1 MGQAFYEQNYE
12 TTGIVADWT
21 TSVGGRFTP
30 TILTEG
36 DNDYLGVVNGT
47 RNNNGCVLKSM
58 SLNDKVAAGT
68 DFVMTFD
75 LKVSSSS
82 DQTPTKFEIKD
93 AANTSTIFSLTASG
107 NWTTEWILNGGTS
120 YDLPNTNMAGGGST
134 ISDVPW
140 YSVKIKRIGTNTYV
154 TIAPKAGGGA
164 IVDNASVTASSTGGL
179 GDMEFVTKR
188 YNANFAIDNIRVT
201 SPFSFPF
208 NDLAID
214 ITSMGMNSPNII
226 ATIPD
231 LVIDEV
237 EASGYSYSS
246 SDGYVAK
253 VDNLG
258 KIYLTGL
265 GTASIGI
272 AGTNGDTYKSNFE
285 LTVYG
290 SPASATQS
298 ATTSVGYTTASWELT
313 SSGTV
318 SSPVEVG
325 AVTMDFLFGTECA
338 ISVPDKSI
346 NDDFYILKVIDANG
360 YSHANTTS
368 SQLHEDSEGGTF
380 YKFTLSRAGTLKATV
395 NNNDPI
401 LLNAITTSSTVAATS
416 SAGHEYTWENLPAGT
431 YYLYS
436 TRLHKFTFTYVTP
449 TIEWSAN
456 SATVNIMDVGISN
469 PNMVAGLPT
478 LTLGTANT
486 SKNDDGYTKGYKSSN
501 TGVATFYVHDTE
513 SGKLHILDKGTTTIT
528 AIDTYSDEASYT
540 LNVLGD
546 VVNHTYNG
554 SNMMSF
560 DNAGVIGKGEHSQTL
575 STGLTVTYG
584 YTNENSIVMTYN
596 DMTVLKII
604 DVSGYSHPNLQWGQV
619 PNIIPAASDAGG
631 TYVKMN
637 ATSDGYLIVKGNV
650 SSSMTK
656 IYKWGTSTAT
666 PVELYPE
673 FDEENHTMSVS
684 LATNLSGDNYYLYN
698 LQPDPDDGTYIPPVH
713 SISYVPGF
721 FSNAYET
728 VALSDISSYTLQ
740 EAKGLV
746 DPDYSIVETKGDVYD
761 GKHAIDIDGS
771 NHLTNV
777 AGGGAIRIRAT
788 KEAKSID
795 YILTVAYPAPLYPGK
810 LWNFNDGSLYGAVGS
825 LDGSDDIPN
834 PTETSIDTYWT
845 ARYKNASRER
855 DARWFYTKDVAGDN
869 ASVIEK
875 TAGLIFE
882 AYANGF
888 YMRNDDNLWRHVGLS
903 RRGSSFTIPLLKA
916 GDVVELNWKRDADNS
931 GANFTATNVTDLR
944 GKTVSEP
951 FVITGSRNNDIK
963 DLGGWTSFI
972 VASDGDVKF
981 TLEDNGYVDILSIR
995 IYSGGYRPTMRAINQ
1010 YDGGSG
1016 VPAPAS
1022 ILLDG
1027 YNIEGSR
1034 QSVTLNYNNPLRG
1047 TATGPAMY
1055 VLKGYRSGIDN
1066 IESVKGKDAQ
1076 KPGSY
1081 HVDEDGYP
1089 VSADEKA
1096 ELYAQRQH
1104 LIGMRMYNQPWEST
1118 NNTYNNGV
1126 ISATGGYGKVTVR
1139 LNNYTNDMKYVIG
1152 YTPDYTITFGSAPHQ
1167 TYPYTWNFT
1176 NISGGEIHDNTDN
1189 AYNSVSKDYKTWT
1202 NLGNY
1207 RFGLY
1212 TDTENGSF
1220 YVPGATLVSENN
1232 ELNHDEFDGLGFTGG
1247 LYFQTADGTADIE
1260 PKIEGSGEYTLLEYT
1275 LTSENIAAA
1284 ADGTGD
1290 NAGYWTAGNG
1300 FVKFGSIAKRATS
1313 TVAASRAAYTMDGG
1327 SSKYILLKP
1336 QRPFRNGDVITFKG
1350 YYTAAAAST
1359 GSNYGMSF
1367 RNEASQSNPY
1377 LSAVFIPAV
1386 TAKDTEVTLT
1396 YTVTRGDGLAGLSEV
1411 YVFRAV
1417 STTLL
1422 SYVKVT
1428 TEDHSEGVNY
1438 GKCITTSSSEP
1449 LVVTIPDLNAGGKQD
1464 WIYIKSSAKPSEV
1477 TNATEAV
1484 AGDGQDAASGI
1495 YKYKVTEAG
1504 NCEVTFPANTTIERI
1519 GVTHILKPLTV
1530 VGDKA
1535 WATESR
1541 DRSIDYSLTG
1551 VFTLNNVDAKYATVS
1566 YGVQKA
1572 TVTLNNIGNYGV
1584 PASTGLVL
1592 KMDNITNL
1600 SYANPGGVPLFAP
1613 AISTATLVSGNI
1625 GFNGSM
1631 GNMMRPNLTSKIFS
1645 TERETAA
1652 GVDYTRFIL
1661 ATRFMRWKK
1670 IDSEVTHDATFSEGT
1685 VPVFYRMH
1693 LYSTEIGGAGGGTA
1707 TTLNTLGDNKA
1718 YLSLRTANIP
1728 DALWQGQDS
1737 PVKRFIA
1744 IEGVSDMEEI
1754 IDVTEEIINND
1765 DIYSMSGIYMGKDES
1780 VLAPGIYIRGGKK
1793 FVVR

>member
-1 MGQAFYEQNYE
+1 MAGN
-12 TTGIVADWT
+12 
-21 TSVGGRFTP
+21 P
-30 TILTEG
+30 TQT
-36 DNDYLGVVNGT
+36 Y
-47 RNNNGCVLKSM
+47 NNGALLTGPAINV
-58 SLNDKVAAGT
+58 DAAEK
-68 DFVMTFD
+68 FVMTFD
-75 LKVSSSS
+75 LRLRKSNYN
-82 DQTPTKFEIKD
+82 DNRPEFYITNANGNKF
-93 AANTSTIFSLTASG
+93 FSLAAGSG
-107 NWTTEWILNGGTS
+107 VGNTTWVLNNSTNVSLTGTEYINNGIVSDLNWFRFTVIWDG
-120 YDLPNTNMAGGGST
+120 TNMSVEITNKSTDFSGST
-134 ISDVPW
+134 TVLSKTNITRLATDGG
-140 YSVKIKRIGTNTYV
+140 IGRMYF
-154 TIAPKAGGGA
+154 A
-164 IVDNASVTASSTGGL
+164 TGRSL
-179 GDMEFVTKR
+179 AK
-188 YNANFAIDNIRVT
+188 FAIDNVRVT
-201 SPFSFPF
+201 SPFSFSF

-214 ITSMGMNSPNII
+214 ITSMGMDSPNII
-226 ATIPD
+226 ATIPS
-231 LVIDEV
+231 LIIDEV
-237 EASGYSYSS
+237 GASGYSYSS

-298 ATTSVGYTTASWELT
+298 ATTDAGYTTASWELT

-318 SSPVEVG
+318 TSPVEVG
-325 AVTMDFLFGTECA
+325 PVTMDFLFGTECA

-346 NDDFYILKVIDANG
+346 NDDFYVLKVIDANG
-360 YSHANTTS
+360 YSHANVS
-368 SQLHEDSEGGTF
+368 EGQLHEDSEGGTF

-395 NNNDPI
+395 NNNAPI
-401 LLNAITTSSTVAATS
+401 LLDAIDITPSSTVDATS
-416 SAGHEYTWENLPAGT
+416 FDGHEYTWNLTAGT
-431 YYLYS
+431 YYLYN

-501 TGVATFYVHDTE
+501 PNVATFFSGDDAGKVHIR
-513 SGKLHILDKGTTTIT
+513 GVGLTTIT
-528 AIDTYSDEASYT
+528 VIDASGNTASYVLTVNGEDTDHT
-540 LNVLGD
+540 LVGD
-546 VVNHTYNG
+546 HTLSFENEGVIPAGSGLNGEKVVNLTNP
-554 SNMMSF
+554 
-560 DNAGVIGKGEHSQTL
+560 
-575 STGLTVTYG
+575 GLNIIYG
-584 YTNENSIVMTYN
+584 RVSETSIVTTYN

-604 DVSGYSHPNLQWGQV
+604 DYNGYSHPNLTGT
-619 PNIIPAASDAGG
+619 PSTIPVEGGAGG
-631 TYVKMN
+631 TFIKLN

-656 IYKWGTSTAT
+656 IYKWGTTTTT

-740 EAKGLV
+740 EAKGFS
-746 DPDYSIVETKGDVYD
+746 DPEYSIVEKKGDV
-761 GKHAIDIDGS
+761 GASVAISG
-771 NHLTNV
+771 NKLENV

-788 KEAKSID
+788 KTEDEK
-795 YILTVAYPAPLYPGK
+795 YIEYTLIVAYPATAYPGK
-810 LWNFNDGSLYGAVGS
+810 MWNFNDGSLYGAVGS

-855 DARWFYTKDVAGDN
+855 DARWFYKKDVAGDN
-869 ASVIEK
+869 AFLIEK
-875 TAGLIFE
+875 SAGLIFE

-1076 KPGSY
+1076 KPGSD

-1104 LIGMRMYNQPWEST
+1104 LIGMRMYNQPWESS

-1176 NISGGEIHDNTDN
+1176 NISGGEIHENTDN

-1247 LYFQTADGTADIE
+1247 LYFQTADGTEYRE
-1260 PKIEGSGEYTLLEYT
+1260 PEIDGSGEYTLLEYT
-1275 LTSENIAAA
+1275 LTSSNYQDVAIAE
-1284 ADGTGD
+1284 GD

-1300 FVKFGSIAKRATS
+1300 FVKFGNTGKRATS
-1313 TVAASRAAYTMDGG
+1313 TVAASGAAYTMDGG
-1327 SSKYILLKP
+1327 GSKYILLKP

-1377 LSAVFIPAV
+1377 LSAVFISAG

-1396 YTVTRGDGLAGLSEV
+1396 YTVARGDGLAGLSEV
-1411 YVFRAV
+1411 YVFRAA

-1422 SYVKVT
+1422 TYVKVT
-1428 TEDHSEGVNY
+1428 TTDHSAGVDY
-1438 GKCITTSSSEP
+1438 GKCITASSSEP
-1449 LVVTIPDLNAGGKQD
+1449 LVVTIPDLNAGSKQD

-1484 AGDGQDAASGI
+1484 AGDGLDAASGI
-1495 YKYKVTEAG
+1495 FKYKVTEAG

-1530 VGDKA
+1530 VGEKA

-1592 KMDNITNL
+1592 KMDNITKL
-1600 SYANPGGVPLFAP
+1600 SFANSGGVPLFAP

-1631 GNMMRPNLTSKIFS
+1631 GNMMRPNVTSKIFT
-1645 TERETAA
+1645 TERETAEGVDYA
-1652 GVDYTRFIL
+1652 GGDYTRFIL

-1693 LYSTEIGGAGGGTA
+1693 LYSTTIDGAGGGTA

-1728 DALWQGQDS
+1728 NALWQGQDS

>member
-1 MGQAFYEQNYE
+1 MAGN
-12 TTGIVADWT
+12 
-21 TSVGGRFTP
+21 P
-30 TILTEG
+30 TQT
-36 DNDYLGVVNGT
+36 Y
-47 RNNNGCVLKSM
+47 NNGALLTGPSINVG
-58 SLNDKVAAGT
+58 AAEK
-68 DFVMTFD
+68 FVMTFD
-75 LKVSSSS
+75 LRLRKSSENGHRPEFYI
-82 DQTPTKFEIKD
+82 TNAKGNKF
-93 AANTSTIFSLTASG
+93 FSLAAGDGVG
-107 NWTTEWILNGGTS
+107 NTTWVLNNSTNVSLTGTEYINNGIVS
-120 YDLPNTNMAGGGST
+120 DLNWFRFTVIWDGTNMSVEITNKSTDFSGST
-134 ISDVPW
+134 TVLSKTNITRLATDGG
-140 YSVKIKRIGTNTYV
+140 IGRMYF
-154 TIAPKAGGGA
+154 A
-164 IVDNASVTASSTGGL
+164 TGRSL
-179 GDMEFVTKR
+179 AK
-188 YNANFAIDNIRVT
+188 FAIDNVRVT
-201 SPFSFPF
+201 NPFSFPF

-214 ITSMGMNSPNII
+214 ITSTGMDSPNII
-226 ATIPD
+226 ATIPS
-231 LVIDEV
+231 LIINEV
-237 EASGYSYSS
+237 GASGFSYSS

-290 SPASATQS
+290 SPASATKSTTPS
-298 ATTSVGYTTASWELT
+298 ASNTIASWELT

-318 SSPVEVG
+318 TSPVEVG
-325 AVTMDFLFGTECA
+325 PVTMDFLFGTECA

-346 NDDFYILKVIDANG
+346 NDDFYVLKVIDANG
-360 YSHANTTS
+360 YSHANVS
-368 SQLHEDSEGGTF
+368 EGQLHETSEGGTF

-395 NNNDPI
+395 NNDAPI
-401 LLNAITTSSTVAATS
+401 LLNAIKTTYTVDAPS
-416 SAGHEYTWENLPAGT
+416 FDGHEYTWENLSAGT
-431 YYLYS
+431 YYLYN
-436 TRLHKFTFTYVTP
+436 TRLHKFTFTYAEP
-449 TIEWSAN
+449 QIKWSAN
-456 SATVNIMDVGISN
+456 SATVNINDVGISN
-469 PNMVAGLPT
+469 PNTVTGLPT
-478 LTLGTANT
+478 VTTLTSIDATKDG
-486 SKNDDGYTKGYKSSN
+486 NDADGSSIFYGLWDKGYGSDNPS
-501 TGVATFYVHDTE
+501 VAIFAGGSGAVH
-513 SGKLHILDKGTTTIT
+513 IKGTGAAKMKAKATGGTTSPYL
-528 AIDTYSDEASYT
+528 AAYT
-540 LNVLGD
+540 LNVVGTP
-546 VVNHTYNG
+546 VTHTVTGGNTL
-554 SNMMSF
+554 SF
-560 DNAGVIGKGEHSQTL
+560 DDEGVLKASTDPSGNVSETL
-575 STGLTVTYG
+575 STGLTISYG
-584 YTNENSIVMTYN
+584 YTGESSIVTTYN

-604 DVSGYSHPNLQWGQV
+604 DSNGYSHPNLWYNAGDPPV
-619 PNIIPAASDAGG
+619 IPSEAADGG
-631 TYVKMN
+631 TFIKLTTT
-637 ATSDGYLIVKGNV
+637 AAGYLIVTGNV
-650 SSSMTK
+650 SEERTV
-656 IYKWGTSTAT
+656 IYKYNTSRTDGTLLTSVT
-666 PVELYPE
+666 YS
-673 FDEENHTMSVS
+673 ENTLSVS
-684 LATNLSGDNYYLYN
+684 LESGATYYLYN
-698 LQPDPDDGTYIPPVH
+698 KLLATDDESDIYIPLVH

-740 EAKGLV
+740 VPKGLV

-761 GKHAIDIDGS
+761 EKNAIGIDGE

-777 AGGGAIRIRAT
+777 VGGGAIRIRAT
-788 KEAKSID
+788 KDDKSIE
-795 YILTVAYPAPLYPGK
+795 YTLIVAYPADTYPGK
-810 LWNFNDGSLYGAVGS
+810 IWNFNDG
-825 LDGSDDIPN
+825 
-834 PTETSIDTYWT
+834 TSIHTITAVPTPITDSGDWR

-855 DARWFYTKDVAGDN
+855 DARWFYKKDVAGDN

-888 YMRNDDNLWRHVGLS
+888 YMRNDDNLWRHVGLF

-1055 VLKGYRSGIDN
+1055 VLKGYRSGLDN

-1076 KPGSY
+1076 KPGSD

-1104 LIGMRMYNQPWEST
+1104 LKGMRMYNQSWESS

-1176 NISGGEIHDNTDN
+1176 NISGGEIHDNIDN
-1189 AYNSVSKDYKTWT
+1189 AYNSVSADSKTWA

-1232 ELNHDEFDGLGFTGG
+1232 ELNHDEFDGLGFTGE

-1260 PKIEGSGEYTLLEYT
+1260 PEIDGSGEYTLLEYT
-1275 LTSENIAAA
+1275 LTSENIVAA
-1284 ADGTGD
+1284 ADGTGA

-1300 FVKFGSIAKRATS
+1300 FVKFGNTDKRATS
-1313 TVAASRAAYTMDGG
+1313 TVAASGAAYTMDGG

-1350 YYTAAAAST
+1350 YYTAAAPST

-1377 LSAVFIPAV
+1377 LSAVFISAG

-1428 TEDHSEGVNY
+1428 TTDHSEGVKY

-1449 LVVTIPDLNAGGKQD
+1449 LVVTIPDLNAGSKQD

-1484 AGDGQDAASGI
+1484 AGDGLDAASGI

-1572 TVTLNNIGNYGV
+1572 TVTLNNIGGYGV

-1592 KMDNITNL
+1592 KMDNKTNL
-1600 SYANPGGVPLFAP
+1600 SSANSGGVPLFAP

-1631 GNMMRPNLTSKIFS
+1631 GNMMRPNLTSKIFT
-1645 TERETAA
+1645 TERETAE

>member
-1 MGQAFYEQNYE
+1 MAGN
-12 TTGIVADWT
+12 
-21 TSVGGRFTP
+21 P
-30 TILTEG
+30 TQTF
-36 DNDYLGVVNGT
+36 
-47 RNNNGCVLKSM
+47 NNGAVLTGPSI
-58 SLNDKVAAGT
+58 NVDAAEK
-68 DFVMTFD
+68 FVMTFD
-75 LKVSSSS
+75 LRLRKSSYN
-82 DQTPTKFEIKD
+82 DYRPEFYITNAAGNKF
-93 AANTSTIFSLTASG
+93 FSLAAGDGVG
-107 NWTTEWILNGGTS
+107 NTTWVLNNSTNVSLTGTEYINNEIVS
-120 YDLPNTNMAGGGST
+120 DLNWFRFTVIWDGTNMSVEITNKSTDFSGST
-134 ISDVPW
+134 TVLSKTNITRLATDGG
-140 YSVKIKRIGTNTYV
+140 IGRMYF
-154 TIAPKAGGGA
+154 A
-164 IVDNASVTASSTGGL
+164 TGRSL
-179 GDMEFVTKR
+179 AK
-188 YNANFAIDNIRVT
+188 FAIDNICIT
-201 SPFSFPF
+201 SPFSYSS
-208 NDLAID
+208 DEVSID
-214 ITSMGMNSPNII
+214 ITTVGNENR
-226 ATIPD
+226 PD
-231 LVIDEV
+231 MSIYMPVLINEV
-237 EASGYSYSS
+237 GAGGFSYSS
-246 SDGYVAK
+246 SDWSVARVDGGK
-253 VDNLG
+253 V
-258 KIYLTGL
+258 YLTGV
-265 GTASIGI
+265 GTVRIGI
-272 AGTNGDTYKSNFE
+272 SGTNGDTYKANYE
-285 LTVYG
+285 LTVNG
-290 SPASATQS
+290 SPASASQS
-298 ATTSVGYTTASWELT
+298 VTTYAGNTTASWELT

-325 AVTMDFLFGTECA
+325 VVTMDFLFGTESA
-338 ISVPDKSI
+338 VSVQ
-346 NDDFYILKVIDANG
+346 DDSGNNVGYVLKVIDANG
-360 YSHANTTS
+360 YSHPNTNPIKEGDPN
-368 SQLHEDSEGGTF
+368 QLHETSEGGTF
-380 YKFTLSRAGTLKATV
+380 YKFTLPKDGTFKATV
-395 NNNDPI
+395 SNTPI

-416 SAGHEYTWENLPAGT
+416 SSGNEYTWNLTAGT
-431 YYLYS
+431 YYLYGVG
-436 TRLHKFTFTYVTP
+436 TRLHKFTFTYEEP
-449 TIEWSAN
+449 TLAWSSN
-456 SATVNIMDVGISN
+456 VATVNIMDVGISN

-478 LTLGTANT
+478 ISLGTVDT
-486 SKNDDGYTKGYKSSN
+486 SKDDDGYTKGYKSSN
-501 TGVATFYVHDTE
+501 TGVATFYIYDSE
-513 SGKLHILDKGTTTIT
+513 SGKLHILDKGSTTIT
-528 AIDTYSDEASYT
+528 AIDSHEYEASYT
-540 LNVLGD
+540 LNVVGD
-546 VVNHTYNG
+546 NVTPDYNG
-554 SNMMSF
+554 SNTLSF
-560 DNAGVIGKGEHSQTL
+560 DDEGIIGKGEHSQAL

-584 YTNENSIVMTYN
+584 YTNENSIVITYN

-604 DVSGYSHPNLQWGQV
+604 DVSGFSHPNLQWGQV
-619 PNIIPAASDAGG
+619 PNKIPAASDAGG

-656 IYKWGTSTAT
+656 IYKWGTTTAT

-740 EAKGLV
+740 EAKGFS
-746 DPDYSIVETKGDVYD
+746 DPVYTIEETKGDV
-761 GKHAIDIDGS
+761 GASVAISG
-771 NHLTNV
+771 NKLVNV
-777 AGGGAIRIRAT
+777 VGGGAIRIRAT
-788 KEAKSID
+788 KDDKSIE
-795 YILTVAYPAPLYPGK
+795 YTLIVAYPATYPGK
-810 LWNFNDGSLYGAVGS
+810 IWDFNDG
-825 LDGSDDIPN
+825 
-834 PTETSIDTYWT
+834 TSIHTITAVPTPITDDGDWR
-845 ARYKNASRER
+845 ARYKNASRAR
-855 DARWFYTKDVAGDN
+855 DARWFYKKDVAGDN

-888 YMRNDDNLWRHVGLS
+888 YMRNDEDLWRHVGLS

-951 FVITGSRNNDIK
+951 FVITGSRNRDIR

-995 IYSGGYRPTMRAINQ
+995 IYSGGYRPTMKAINQ

-1016 VPAPAS
+1016 TPAPVS

-1034 QSVTLNYNNPLRG
+1034 QGVTLNYNNPLRG

-1055 VLKGYRSGIDN
+1055 VLKGYRSGLDN

-1076 KPGSY
+1076 KPGSD

-1089 VSADEKA
+1089 VSDDEKA

-1104 LIGMRMYNQPWEST
+1104 LIGMRMYNDPWEST

-1176 NISGGEIHDNTDN
+1176 NISGGAVHDNDDN
-1189 AYNSVSKDYKTWT
+1189 AYNSVSEDYKTWT

-1260 PKIEGSGEYTLLEYT
+1260 PEIEGSGEYTLLEYT
-1275 LTSENIAAA
+1275 LTSDNIAAA

-1300 FVKFGSIAKRATS
+1300 FVKFGNTDKRATS
-1313 TVAASRAAYTMDGG
+1313 TVAASGAAYTMDGG

-1377 LSAVFIPAV
+1377 LSAVFIPAG

-1428 TEDHSEGVNY
+1428 TKDHSEGVNY

-1530 VGDKA
+1530 VGEKA

-1551 VFTLNNVDAKYATVS
+1551 VFTKNNVYAKYATVS

-1592 KMDNITNL
+1592 KMEDRSNL
-1600 SYANPGGVPLFAP
+1600 TSANSGGVPLFAP
-1613 AISTATLVSGNI
+1613 AISTAPLVSGNI

-1631 GNMMRPNLTSKIFS
+1631 GNMMRPNLTSQIFY

-1652 GVDYTRFIL
+1652 GEDDAGGDYTRFIL

-1693 LYSTEIGGAGGGTA
+1693 LYSTTIDGAGGGTA

>member
-1 MGQAFYEQNYE
+1 MAGN
-12 TTGIVADWT
+12 
-21 TSVGGRFTP
+21 P
-30 TILTEG
+30 TQT
-36 DNDYLGVVNGT
+36 Y
-47 RNNNGCVLKSM
+47 NNGAVLTGPSI
-58 SLNDKVAAGT
+58 NVDAAEK
-68 DFVMTFD
+68 FVMTFD
-75 LKVSSSS
+75 LRLRKSSYN
-82 DQTPTKFEIKD
+82 DNRPEFYITNAKGNKF
-93 AANTSTIFSLTASG
+93 FSLAAGDGVG
-107 NWTTEWILNGGTS
+107 NTTWVLNNSTNVTLLGTGYENNDIVS
-120 YDLPNTNMAGGGST
+120 DLNWFRFTVIWDGTNMSVEITNKSTDFSGST
-134 ISDVPW
+134 TVLSKTNITRLATDGG
-140 YSVKIKRIGTNTYV
+140 IGKMYF
-154 TIAPKAGGGA
+154 A
-164 IVDNASVTASSTGGL
+164 TGRSL
-179 GDMEFVTKR
+179 AK
-188 YNANFAIDNIRVT
+188 FAIDNVRVT
-201 SPFSFPF
+201 NPFSFPF

-214 ITSMGMNSPNII
+214 ITSTGMDSPNII
-226 ATIPD
+226 ATIPS
-231 LVIDEV
+231 LIINEV
-237 EASGYSYSS
+237 GASGYSYSS

-253 VDNLG
+253 VDNSG
-258 KIYLTGL
+258 NIYLTGL

-272 AGTNGDTYKSNFE
+272 AGTNGYTYKSNFE

-290 SPASATQS
+290 SPATASQS
-298 ATTSVGYTTASWELT
+298 ATTDAGYTTASWELT

-338 ISVPDKSI
+338 VSVPDKSI
-346 NDDFYILKVIDANG
+346 NDGFYILKVIDANG

-368 SQLHEDSEGGTF
+368 DQLHEDSEGGTF

-395 NNNDPI
+395 NNNAPI
-401 LLNAITTSSTVAATS
+401 LLNAITTSSTVSVPS
-416 SAGHEYTWENLPAGT
+416 SDGHEYTWENLSAGT
-431 YYLYS
+431 YYLYN
-436 TRLHKFTFTYVTP
+436 TRMHKFTFKYEEP
-449 TIEWSAN
+449 QIKWSAN
-456 SATVNIMDVGISN
+456 SATVNINDVGISN
-469 PNMVAGLPT
+469 PNTVTGLPT
-478 LTLGTANT
+478 VTTLTSIDATKDGNDADGSSIFYGLWDKGYGSDNT
-486 SKNDDGYTKGYKSSN
+486 S
-501 TGVATFYVHDTE
+501 VAIFAGGSGAVH
-513 SGKLHILDKGTTTIT
+513 IKGTGAAKMKAKATGGTTSP
-528 AIDTYSDEASYT
+528 YLASYT
-540 LNVLGD
+540 LNVVGTP
-546 VVNHTYNG
+546 VTHTVTGGNTL
-554 SNMMSF
+554 SF
-560 DNAGVIGKGEHSQTL
+560 DDEGVLKASTDPSGNVSETL
-575 STGLTVTYG
+575 STGLTISYG
-584 YTNENSIVMTYN
+584 YTGESSIVTTYN

-604 DVSGYSHPNLQWGQV
+604 DSNGYSHPNLWYNAGDPPV
-619 PNIIPAASDAGG
+619 IPSEAADGG
-631 TYVKMN
+631 TFIKLTTT
-637 ATSDGYLIVKGNV
+637 AAGYLIVTGNV
-650 SSSMTK
+650 SEERTV
-656 IYKWGTSTAT
+656 IYKYNTSRTDGTLLTSVT
-666 PVELYPE
+666 YS
-673 FDEENHTMSVS
+673 ENTLSVS
-684 LATNLSGDNYYLYN
+684 LESGATYYLFN
-698 LQPDPDDGTYIPPVH
+698 KLLATDDESDIYIPLVH

-740 EAKGLV
+740 VPKGLV
-746 DPDYSIVETKGDVYD
+746 DPVYSIVETKGNVYD
-761 GKHAIDIDGS
+761 GEHAIVIDGS

-795 YILTVAYPAPLYPGK
+795 YILIVAYPATYPGK
-810 LWNFNDGSLYGAVGS
+810 IWDFNDGSSIHSSITAV
-825 LDGSDDIPN
+825 
-834 PTETSIDTYWT
+834 PTPITDSGDWR

-855 DARWFYTKDVAGDN
+855 DARWFYKKDVAGDN

-951 FVITGSRNNDIK
+951 FVITGSRNRDAR

-972 VASDGDVKF
+972 VAADGDVKF
-981 TLEDNGYVDILSIR
+981 TLEDNGYNDLLSVR
-995 IYSGGYRPTMRAINQ
+995 IYSGGYRPTMDQVNQ
-1010 YDGGSG
+1010 YDGGNG
-1016 VPAPAS
+1016 VPAPTS
-1022 ILLDG
+1022 ILLDRA
-1027 YNIEGSR
+1027 E
-1034 QSVTLNYNNPLRG
+1034 QSVTLNYTNPLHG

-1055 VLKGYRSGIDN
+1055 VLKGYRSGTDN
-1066 IESVKGKDAQ
+1066 IENVTGKDSQ
-1076 KPGSY
+1076 KPGNPF
-1081 HVDEDGYP
+1081 VDEDGYP

-1104 LIGMRMYNQPWEST
+1104 LINMRMYNQSWESS

-1176 NISGGEIHDNTDN
+1176 NISGGAVHDNDDN
-1189 AYNSVSKDYKTWT
+1189 AYNSVSKEYKTWT

-1247 LYFQTADGTADIE
+1247 LYFQTADGTADTE
-1260 PKIEGSGEYTLLEYT
+1260 PEIEGSGEYTLLEYT
-1275 LTSENIAAA
+1275 LTSENIAAT

-1300 FVKFGSIAKRATS
+1300 FVKFGSTAKRTKS
-1313 TVAASRAAYTMDGG
+1313 TVAASGAAYTMDGG

-1350 YYTAAAAST
+1350 YYAAAAAST

-1422 SYVKVT
+1422 TYVKVT
-1428 TEDHSEGVNY
+1428 TKDHSAGVEY
-1438 GKCITTSSSEP
+1438 GKCITASSSEP
-1449 LVVTIPDLNAGGKQD
+1449 LVVTIPDLNADSKQD

-1484 AGDGQDAASGI
+1484 AGDGQDADADSGI
-1495 YKYKVTEAG
+1495 YKYKVTKAG
-1504 NCEVTFPANTTIERI
+1504 NCEVTFLANTTIERI

-1530 VGDKA
+1530 VGEKA

-1541 DRSIDYSLTG
+1541 DRSIDYIDYSLTG

-1592 KMDNITNL
+1592 KMDNITKL
-1600 SYANPGGVPLFAP
+1600 SFANSGGVPLFAP

-1631 GNMMRPNLTSKIFS
+1631 GNMMRPNLTSKTFS
-1645 TERETAA
+1645 TERETAE
-1652 GVDYTRFIL
+1652 GVDDANGDYTRFIL

-1693 LYSTEIGGAGGGTA
+1693 LYSTTIDGAGGGTA

>member
-1 MGQAFYEQNYE
+1 M
-12 TTGIVADWT
+12 
-21 TSVGGRFTP
+21 
-30 TILTEG
+30 
-36 DNDYLGVVNGT
+36 GVVNGT
-47 RNNNGCVLKSM
+47 RNNNGCTLKSM

-75 LKVSSSS
+75 LKVSSSN
-82 DQTPTKFEIKD
+82 DQTPTEFKIKD
-93 AANTSTIFSLTASG
+93 AANTGTIFSLTASG
-107 NWTTEWILNGGTS
+107 NWTTTWILNDGTS
-120 YDLPNTNMAGGGST
+120 CVLLNTDKAGGEQT

-154 TIAPKAGGGA
+154 TITPKAGGEA
-164 IVDNASVTASSTGGL
+164 IVDNASVSASSTGGL

-201 SPFSFPF
+201 SPFSFSS
-208 NDLAID
+208 NEASID
-214 ITSMGMNSPNII
+214 ITTVGNEDR
-226 ATIPD
+226 PD
-231 LVIDEV
+231 MSSYMPVLINEV
-237 EASGYSYSS
+237 SGEVTETSYSS
-246 SDGYVAK
+246 SDWTVAR
-253 VDNLG
+253 VDG
-258 KIYLTGL
+258 GSIYLTGV
-265 GTASIGI
+265 GTTSIGI
-272 AGTNGDTYKSNFE
+272 KKTIGGNDYKSNFE

-290 SPASATQS
+290 SPATASQS
-298 ATTSVGYTTASWELT
+298 ATTDAGYTTASWELT

-325 AVTMDFLFGTECA
+325 AVTMDFLFGTESA
-338 ISVPDKSI
+338 VSVPDNSA
-346 NDDFYILKVIDANG
+346 NNVGYVLKVIDKNG
-360 YSHANTTS
+360 YSHPNELDGT
-368 SQLHEDSEGGTF
+368 LHETSEGGTF
-380 YKFTLSRAGTLKATV
+380 YKFTLPKAGTFKATV
-395 NNNDPI
+395 SNTPI

-416 SAGHEYTWENLPAGT
+416 SSGNEYTWEDLPAGT
-431 YYLYS
+431 YYLYGVG
-436 TRLHKFTFTYVTP
+436 TRLHKFTFKYEEP
-449 TIEWSAN
+449 TLAWSSN
-456 SATVNIMDVGISN
+456 VATVNIMDVGISN

-478 LTLGTANT
+478 ISLGTVDT

-501 TGVATFYVHDTE
+501 TGVATFYRYDSE
-513 SGKLHILDKGTTTIT
+513 SGKLHILDKGATTIT
-528 AIDTYSDEASYT
+528 SIDSYSYEASYT
-540 LNVLGD
+540 LNVVGD
-546 VVNHTYNG
+546 NVTPNYNDI
-554 SNMMSF
+554 NTLSF
-560 DNAGVIGKGEHSQTL
+560 DDEGIIGKGEHSQAL

-584 YTNENSIVMTYN
+584 YTNENSIVITYN

-604 DVSGYSHPNLQWGQV
+604 DESGFSHPNLKYGLV
-619 PNIIPAASDAGG
+619 VDKIPATGNAGG
-631 TYVKMN
+631 TYVKLN

-656 IYKWGTSTAT
+656 IYKWGTSTAI

-740 EAKGLV
+740 VPKGLV

-761 GKHAIDIDGS
+761 GEHAIVIDGS

-795 YILTVAYPAPLYPGK
+795 YILTVAYPATAYPGK

-825 LDGSDDIPN
+825 LDNSDDIPN

-855 DARWFYTKDVAGDN
+855 DARWFYKKDVAGDN
-869 ASVIEK
+869 AFVIEK

-888 YMRNDDNLWRHVGLS
+888 YMRNDDNLWRHVGLF

-951 FVITGSRNNDIK
+951 FVITGSRNNDIR

-1034 QSVTLNYNNPLRG
+1034 QGVTLNYNNPLRG

-1055 VLKGYRSGIDN
+1055 VLKGYRSGLDN

-1076 KPGSY
+1076 KSGSD

-1104 LIGMRMYNQPWEST
+1104 LIDMRMYNQSWESS

-1176 NISGGEIHDNTDN
+1176 NISGGAVHDNDDN

-1220 YVPGATLVSENN
+1220 YVPGATLVSDNN

-1247 LYFQTADGTADIE
+1247 LYFQTADGTAEIE
-1260 PKIEGSGEYTLLEYT
+1260 PEIEGSGEYTLLEYT
-1275 LTSENIAAA
+1275 LTSENLAAA

-1300 FVKFGSIAKRATS
+1300 FVKFGSTAKRATS
-1313 TVAASRAAYTMDGG
+1313 TVAASKAAYTMDGG

-1377 LSAVFIPAV
+1377 LSAVFIPAG

-1428 TEDHSEGVNY
+1428 TTDHSVGVNY
-1438 GKCITTSSSEP
+1438 GKCITASASEP
-1449 LVVTIPDLNAGGKQD
+1449 LVVTIPDLNAGSKQD

-1484 AGDGQDAASGI
+1484 AGDGLDAASGI

-1572 TVTLNNIGNYGV
+1572 TVTLNNIGGYGV

-1592 KMDNITNL
+1592 KMDNKTNL
-1600 SYANPGGVPLFAP
+1600 SSANSGGVPLFAP

-1631 GNMMRPNLTSKIFS
+1631 GNMMRPNVTSQIFT
-1645 TERETAA
+1645 TERETAE

>member
-1 MGQAFYEQNYE
+1 MAGAQSAWADVIVGQAFYEQNYE
-12 TTGIVADWT
+12 ATGIVPDWT

-75 LKVSSSS
+75 LKVSSSNN
-82 DQTPTKFEIKD
+82 QTPTKFEIKD
-93 AANTSTIFSLTASG
+93 AANTGTIFSLTATG
-107 NWTTEWILNGGTS
+107 TRATTWTLNGGTS
-120 YDLPNTNMAGGGST
+120 YELPNTNKSDGGQT

-154 TIAPKAGGGA
+154 TITPKAGGGA
-164 IVDNASVTASSTGGL
+164 IVNNALVSASATGGL

-201 SPFSFPF
+201 SPFSYSS
-208 NDLAID
+208 DEVSID
-214 ITSMGMNSPNII
+214 ITKVGNDNRPDMRSYMPELINEVG
-226 ATIPD
+226 AT
-231 LVIDEV
+231 
-237 EASGYSYSS
+237 GFSYSS
-246 SDGYVAK
+246 SDWSIARIESGAV
-253 VDNLG
+253 
-258 KIYLTGL
+258 YLTGV

-272 AGTNGDTYKSNFE
+272 SGTYGGNTYKANYE

-290 SPASATQS
+290 SPASASQS
-298 ATTSVGYTTASWELT
+298 VTTYAGNTTASWELT
-313 SSGTV
+313 GGGV
-318 SSPVEVG
+318 VASPVEVG
-325 AVTMDFLFGTECA
+325 VVTMDFLFGTECA
-338 ISVPDKSI
+338 VSVPDNSF
-346 NDDFYILKVIDANG
+346 NNVGYVLKVIDANG
-360 YSHANTTS
+360 YSHPNVSDGT
-368 SQLHEDSEGGTF
+368 LHETSLGGTF
-380 YKFTLSRAGTLKATV
+380 YKFTLPKAGTLKAIVSNT
-395 NNNDPI
+395 PI
-401 LLNAITTSSTVAATS
+401 LLNAITTSSTVAKTS
-416 SAGHEYTWENLPAGT
+416 SAGNEYTWENLPAGT
-431 YYLYS
+431 YYLYGDA
-436 TRLHKFTFTYVTP
+436 TRLHKFTFTYDDP
-449 TIEWSAN
+449 TLAWSSN
-456 SATVNIMDVGISN
+456 VATVNIMDVGISN
-469 PNMVAGLPT
+469 PNMIAGLPT
-478 LTLGTANT
+478 ISFGTVNT
-486 SKNDDGYTKGYKSSN
+486 SKNDGGYTKGYKSSD
-501 TGVATFYVHDTE
+501 TGVATFYTYDSE
-513 SGKLHILDKGTTTIT
+513 PGKLHILDKGTTTIT
-528 AIDTYSDEASYT
+528 AIDSYGYEASYT

-546 VVNHTYNG
+546 IATPNYNG
-554 SNMMSF
+554 SNTLSF
-560 DNAGVIGKGEHSQTL
+560 DDEGIIGKGEHSQEF

-584 YTNENSIVMTYN
+584 YTNENSIVTTYN

-604 DVSGYSHPNLQWGQV
+604 DISGFSHPNLQYGQV
-619 PNIIPAASDAGG
+619 GGKIPATGDAGG
-631 TYVKMN
+631 TYVKLN

-650 SSSMTK
+650 SSGMTR
-656 IYKWGTSTAT
+656 IYRYGTTTGT
-666 PVELYPE
+666 PEELHPE

-684 LATNLSGDNYYLYN
+684 LATNLPGDNYYLYN

-721 FSNAYET
+721 FSHAYET
-728 VALSDISSYTLQ
+728 VAYDAIDTYTLQ
-740 EAKGLV
+740 EAKGFV
-746 DPDYSIVETKGDVYD
+746 DPVYSIVEKKGDV
-761 GKHAIDIDGS
+761 GASVAISGNKLI
-771 NHLTNV
+771 NV
-777 AGGGAIRIRAT
+777 NGGGAIRIRAEKGGET
-788 KEAKSID
+788 IEYTLI
-795 YILTVAYPAPLYPGK
+795 VAYPATPYPGK
-810 LWNFNDGSLYGAVGS
+810 IWDFNDGSSIHSIITAV
-825 LDGSDDIPN
+825 PN
-834 PTETSIDTYWT
+834 PPTDNGDWR

-855 DARWFYTKDVAGDN
+855 DARWFYKKDMAGDN
-869 ASVIEK
+869 ASVIAK

-888 YMRNDDNLWRHVGLS
+888 YMRNDENLWRHVGLF
-903 RRGSSFTIPLLKA
+903 RRGASFTIPLLKA

-951 FVITGSRNNDIK
+951 FVITGSRNHDIR

-995 IYSGGYRPTMRAINQ
+995 IYSGGYQPTMRAINQ

-1016 VPAPAS
+1016 VPAPVS
-1022 ILLDG
+1022 ILLD
-1027 YNIEGSR
+1027 EAE
-1034 QSVTLNYNNPLRG
+1034 QSVMLNYSNPLRG

-1055 VLKGYRSGIDN
+1055 VLKGYRHGVDN
-1066 IESVKGKDAQ
+1066 IESVTGMDAQ
-1076 KPGSY
+1076 KPGNA

-1089 VSADEKA
+1089 VSDNEKA
-1096 ELYAQRQH
+1096 ELYAQRQN
-1104 LIGMRMYNQPWEST
+1104 LIGMQMYNYSWEST

-1176 NISGGEIHDNTDN
+1176 NISGGAVHDNDDN
-1189 AYNSVSKDYKTWT
+1189 AYNSVSEDYNTWA

-1220 YVPGATLVSENN
+1220 YVPGATLVTKNDK
-1232 ELNHDEFDGLGFTGG
+1232 LNHDEFDGLGFTGE
-1247 LYFQTADGTADIE
+1247 LYFQTADGTADID
-1260 PKIEGSGEYTLLEYT
+1260 PVIDGSGEYNLLEYT
-1275 LTSENIAAA
+1275 LTTDNVSAD
-1284 ADGTGD
+1284 ADGTGE
-1290 NAGYWTAGNG
+1290 NEGYWTAGNG
-1300 FVKFGSIAKRATS
+1300 FVKFGNTDKRELS
-1313 TVAASRAAYTMDGG
+1313 GVAASGAAYKMDGG
-1327 SSKYILLKP
+1327 GTKNILIKP
-1336 QRPFRNGDVITFKG
+1336 KRPFRNGDVITFKG
-1350 YYTAAAAST
+1350 YYEADAAST

-1367 RNEASQSNPY
+1367 RNAADQSIPY
-1377 LSAVFIPAV
+1377 LSAVFIPAEA
-1386 TAKDTEVTLT
+1386 AKNTEVELT
-1396 YTVTRGDGLAGLSEV
+1396 YTVTRGDGIAGLSEV
-1411 YVFRAV
+1411 YVFRA
-1417 STTLL
+1417 STTTFL
-1422 SYVKVT
+1422 SYVKVST
-1428 TEDHSEGVNY
+1428 KDHSAGVNY

-1449 LVVTIPDLNAGGKQD
+1449 LVVTIPDLNAGSNQD

-1477 TNATEAV
+1477 TNATEAE
-1484 AGDGQDAASGI
+1484 AGDGQDAASGV

-1530 VGDKA
+1530 VGEKA

-1541 DRSIDYSLTG
+1541 DRSSIDYSLTG

-1592 KMDNITNL
+1592 KMEDRSNL
-1600 SYANPGGVPLFAP
+1600 TSANSGGVPLFAP

-1631 GNMMRPNLTSKIFS
+1631 GNMMRPNVESKIFA
-1645 TERETAA
+1645 TERETVE

-1693 LYSTEIGGAGGGTA
+1693 LYSTTIDGAGGGTA

-1728 DALWQGQDS
+1728 DALWKDQDS

-1754 IDVTEEIINND
+1754 IDVTEEIIKND
-1765 DIYSMSGIYMGKDES
+1765 DIYSLSGIYMGKDES